1 MHIKNDTHF
10 PNRIKQQP
18 CIRRMPLRPG
28 NAVISPS
35 TSPERIHMR
44 IVTLEEHFTVPR
56 IVAGISSD
64 AIARRGFPTDP
75 SFVWAQTTKR
85 NELADLGDARLAD
98 MDQSGITL
106 QVLSVAGPGA
116 DLVAGQQGI
125 DLARAYNDALAE
137 ACARHPTRY
146 RGFAHLPML
155 APEAAAAELER
166 AATQLGFHGVL
177 VNGATGGRFLDAPE
191 FEPILAQ
198 AEKLDLPIYLHP
210 GIPDQSVRDAYFGNL
225 PGNFGFTLALSAWG
239 WHADTAIHTLRLV
252 LSGALDRHPGLKIV
266 IGHMG
271 EALPFMLDRID
282 ETTAAQAK
290 VSLRRSVRQT
300 ILDQV
305 WITTSGF
312 FTMVPFMA
320 ALMSFGVDRILF
332 SVDYPFASN
341 ARARAFLD
349 SLPVSPADRAKIAHG
364 NADRLLR
371 LPA

>member
-1 MHIKNDTHF
+1 
-10 PNRIKQQP
+10 
-18 CIRRMPLRPG
+18 
-28 NAVISPS
+28 
-35 TSPERIHMR
+35 MR
-44 IVTLEEHFTVPR
+44 IVALEEHYTVPR
-56 IVAGISSD
+56 IVAGIAPD
-64 AIARRGFPTDP
+64 AIARRGFPGPDVT
-75 SFVWAQTTKR
+75 WGQTTKR
-85 NELADLGDARLAD
+85 TELTDLGDARLAD
-98 MDQSGITL
+98 MDASGITV

-116 DLVAGQQGI
+116 DLVPGQAGV

-137 ACARHPTRY
+137 ACVRHPTRY
-146 RGFAHLPML
+146 RGFAHLPL
-155 APEAAAAELER
+155 LDPEKAADELER
-166 AATQLGFHGVL
+166 CVRQLGFHGVL
-177 VNGATGGRFLDAPE
+177 VNGATDGRFLDDPA
-191 FEPILAQ
+191 FEPILAK
-198 AEKLDLPIYLHP
+198 AEALDLPIYLHP
-210 GIPDQSVRDAYFGNL
+210 GIPTQSVRNAYYDNL

-239 WHADTAIHTLRLV
+239 WHVDTAIHILRLV

-282 ETTAAQAK
+282 ETTSAEAR
-290 VSLRRSVRQT
+290 SRLNRSVRQT

-349 SLPVSPADRAKIAHG
+349 TLPVSPSDRAKIAHG

-371 LPA
+371 LPG

>member
-1 MHIKNDTHF
+1 
-10 PNRIKQQP
+10 
-18 CIRRMPLRPG
+18 
-28 NAVISPS
+28 
-35 TSPERIHMR
+35 MR
-44 IVTLEEHFTVPR
+44 IVALEEHYTVPG
-56 IVAGISSD
+56 IVAGIASD
-64 AIARRGFPTDP
+64 VVARRGFPGPD
-75 SFVWAQTTKR
+75 FAWAQTIKR
-85 NELADLGDARLAD
+85 NELADLGEARIAD
-98 MDQSGITL
+98 MDASGITV

-116 DLVAGQQGI
+116 DLVPGQPGV

-137 ACARHPTRY
+137 ACARHPARY

-155 APEAAAAELER
+155 APEKAAIELER
-166 AATQLGFHGVL
+166 AVKELGFHGVL

-198 AEKLDLPIYLHP
+198 AEALDVPIYLHP
-210 GIPDQSVRDAYFGNL
+210 GIPAQAVRQAYYDDL
-225 PGNFGFTLALSAWG
+225 PGNFSFTMALSAWG

-252 LSGALDRHPGLKIV
+252 LSGALDRHSGLKIV

-290 VSLRRSVRQT
+290 SLLRRSVRQT

-312 FTMVPFMA
+312 FTTVPFMA
-320 ALMSFGVDRILF
+320 ALMSFGVDRIMF

-349 SLPVSPADRAKIAHG
+349 TLPVSLADRAKIAHG
-364 NADRLLR
+364 NADQLLR
-371 LPA
+371 LPR

>member
-1 MHIKNDTHF
+1 
-10 PNRIKQQP
+10 
-18 CIRRMPLRPG
+18 
-28 NAVISPS
+28 
-35 TSPERIHMR
+35 MR
-44 IVTLEEHFTVPR
+44 IVALEEHYTVPR
-56 IVAGISSD
+56 IVAGISAD
-64 AIARRGFPTDP
+64 AVARRGFPTDP
-75 SFVWAQTTKR
+75 GFVWAQTTKR
-85 NELADLGDARLAD
+85 SELADLGANRLAD
-98 MDQSGITL
+98 MDANGITV

-116 DLVAGQQGI
+116 DLVPGQPGI

-155 APEAAAAELER
+155 APEAAAEELER
-166 AATQLGFHGVL
+166 TVKDLGFHGVL
-177 VNGATGGRFLDAPE
+177 VNGATDGRFLDDPG
-191 FEPILAQ
+191 FEPILAR
-198 AEKLDLPIYLHP
+198 AEALDLPIYLHP
-210 GIPDQSVRDAYFGNL
+210 GIPTQPVRDAYYDNL
-225 PGNFGFTLALSAWG
+225 PGNFSFTLALSAWG

-252 LSGALDRHPGLKIV
+252 LSGALDRHPKLKIV

-282 ETTAAQAK
+282 ETTAAEAR
-290 VSLRRSVRQT
+290 SRLHRSVRQT

-320 ALMSFGVDRILF
+320 ALMSFGADRILF

-349 SLPVSPADRAKIAHG
+349 ALPVSQADRAKIAHG
-364 NADRLLR
+364 NADQLLR
-371 LPA
+371 LPG

>member
-1 MHIKNDTHF
+1 
-10 PNRIKQQP
+10 
-18 CIRRMPLRPG
+18 
-28 NAVISPS
+28 
-35 TSPERIHMR
+35 MR
-44 IVTLEEHFTVPR
+44 IVALEEHYTVPR
-56 IVAGISSD
+56 IVAGISRD
-64 AIARRGFPTDP
+64 AITRRGFPGPD
-75 SFVWAQTTKR
+75 FVWAQTMKR
-85 NELADLGDARLAD
+85 DELAELGDARIAD
-98 MDQSGITL
+98 MDQNGITT

-116 DLVAGQQGI
+116 DLVPGQPGI

-146 RGFAHLPML
+146 RGFAHLPLL
-155 APEAAAAELER
+155 APEAAAQELQR
-166 AATQLGFHGVL
+166 TVQDLGFHGVL
-177 VNGATGGRFLDAPE
+177 VNGATDGRFLDDPMY
-191 FEPILAQ
+191 EPVLAQ
-198 AEKLDLPIYLHP
+198 AEALDLPIYLHP
-210 GIPDQSVRDAYFGNL
+210 GIPTAAVRNAYYDNL
-225 PGNFGFTLALSAWG
+225 PGNFSFTLALSAWG
-239 WHADTAIHTLRLV
+239 WHYDTAIHVLRLV
-252 LSGALDRHPGLKIV
+252 LSGALDRHPGLKLV

-282 ETTAAQAK
+282 ETTTAGAK
-290 VSLRRSVRQT
+290 LHLKRSVRQT

-320 ALMSFGVDRILF
+320 ALMTFGVDRIMF

-349 SLPVSPADRAKIAHG
+349 SLPVSPADRARIAHG

>member
-1 MHIKNDTHF
+1 
-10 PNRIKQQP
+10 
-18 CIRRMPLRPG
+18 
-28 NAVISPS
+28 
-35 TSPERIHMR
+35 MR
-44 IVTLEEHFTVPR
+44 IVALEEHYTVPR
-56 IVAGISSD
+56 IVAGISPD
-64 AIARRGFPTDP
+64 AIARRGFPGPD
-75 SFVWAQTTKR
+75 FVWAQTTKR
-85 NELADLGDARLAD
+85 HELADLGRARLDD
-98 MDQSGITL
+98 MDASGITV

-116 DLVAGQQGI
+116 DLVPGQPGI

-155 APEAAAAELER
+155 APEAAADELER
-166 AATQLGFHGVL
+166 TVKDLGFHGVL
-177 VNGATGGRFLDAPE
+177 VNGATDGRFLDDPM
-191 FEPILAQ
+191 FEPILAK
-198 AEKLDLPIYLHP
+198 AETLDLPIYLHP
-210 GIPDQSVRDAYFGNL
+210 GIPTQAVRSAYYDNL
-225 PGNFGFTLALSAWG
+225 PGNFSFTMALSAWG
-239 WHADTAIHTLRLV
+239 WHADTAIHTLRLA

-282 ETTAAQAK
+282 ETTTAAAK
-290 VSLRRSVRQT
+290 AHLRRSVRQT

-312 FTMVPFMA
+312 FTTVPFIA
-320 ALMSFGVDRILF
+320 ALMSFGVDRIMF

-349 SLPVSPADRAKIAHG
+349 ALPVSPADRAKIAHG

-371 LPA
+371 LPG